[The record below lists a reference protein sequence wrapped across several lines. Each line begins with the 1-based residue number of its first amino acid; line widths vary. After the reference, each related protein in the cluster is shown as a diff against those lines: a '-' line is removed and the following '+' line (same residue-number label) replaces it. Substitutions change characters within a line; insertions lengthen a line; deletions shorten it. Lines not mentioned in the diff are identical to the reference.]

1 MKEKRKKHI
10 KKTIKDDIAS
20 VMKSRKTKPAG
31 DKQKKKCVPPRKDSK
46 NKKRKL
52 CSREIDSSSSP
63 PRKKYVK
70 ENKSSR

>member
-10 KKTIKDDIAS
+10 KKTIKNDIAS

-46 NKKRKL
+46 KRKL
-52 CSREIDSSSSP
+52 SSREIDSSSSP

>member
-10 KKTIKDDIAS
+10 KKTIKNDIAS
-20 VMKSRKTKPAG
+20 VMKSRKIKPAG
-31 DKQKKKCVPPRKDSK
+31 EKQKKKCLPPRKDSK
-46 NKKRKL
+46 KRKL
-52 CSREIDSSSSP
+52 SSREIDSSSSP